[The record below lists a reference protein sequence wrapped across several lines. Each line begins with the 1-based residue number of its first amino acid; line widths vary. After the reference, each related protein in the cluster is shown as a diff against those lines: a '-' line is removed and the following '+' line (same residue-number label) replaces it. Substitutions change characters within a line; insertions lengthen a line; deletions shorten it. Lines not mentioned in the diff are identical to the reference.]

1 MRPLPLALLLLLTA
15 ATAHAAPS
23 TPLAPLQRGP
33 EAQALRQIEATRPLP
48 GASFSAVKVTGRQD
62 LYFLSGDGRILIKG
76 TAYDLWSGQT
86 LSTIEDVA
94 EATTRINLD
103 GFAAIW
109 PQLDPIKLGQGPNT
123 VVAFVAPGCPHC
135 QSLIEQA
142 RALGERYRFLL
153 LPIPA
158 GGQGGAIIRALA
170 CAADKPAATTA
181 FLRHESLAGIAQA
194 PGCNVEAAQR
204 RLITAQLLGVK
215 AVPWIVRSDGTL
227 SSGMPPDLAAWL
239 AAGSP
244 S

>member
-23 TPLAPLQRGP
+23 TPLTPVQRGP

-62 LYFLSGDGRILIKG
+62 LYFVSADGRILIKG

-109 PQLDPIKLGQGPNT
+109 PQLDPIELGQGPNT

-142 RALGERYRFLL
+142 QGLLERYRFLL

-158 GGQGGAIIRALA
+158 FGRACSRLRRNRIR
-170 CAADKPAATTA
+170 
-181 FLRHESLAGIAQA
+181 LAGWLLVNKPTCI
-194 PGCNVEAAQR
+194 PRTILTRTSGGT
-204 RLITAQLLGVK
+204 RLRTTTHSHTGV
-215 AVPWIVRSDGTL
+215 ARHGFH
-227 SSGMPPDLAAWL
+227 
-239 AAGSP
+239 AGHL
-244 S
+244 

>member
-1 MRPLPLALLLLLTA
+1 MTGV
-15 ATAHAAPS
+15 AH
-23 TPLAPLQRGP
+23 LK
-33 EAQALRQIEATRPLP
+33 I
-48 GASFSAVKVTGRQD
+48 D
-62 LYFLSGDGRILIKG
+62 
-76 TAYDLWSGQT
+76 
-86 LSTIEDVA
+86 
-94 EATTRINLD
+94 LD
-103 GFAAIW
+103 GFTAIW
-109 PQLDPIKLGQGPNT
+109 PQLDPITLGSGPNT
-123 VVAFVAPGCPHC
+123 IVAFVAPGCPHC

-142 RALGERYRFLL
+142 QGLLERYRFLL

-194 PGCNVEAAQR
+194 PGCNIEAAQR

-227 SSGMPPDLAAWL
+227 SNGMPPDLAAWL

>member
-1 MRPLPLALLLLLTA
+1 MRPFPLALALLLTA
-15 ATAHAAPS
+15 ATARAEPS
-23 TPLAPLQRGP
+23 TPLPPLPSLQRGP

-62 LYFLSGDGRILIKG
+62 LYFLSADGRILIKG
-76 TAYDLWSGQT
+76 TAYDLWSGHT
-86 LSTIEDVA
+86 LATIEDVA
-94 EATTRINLD
+94 RATTRINLD

-109 PQLDPIKLGQGPNT
+109 PQLDPIELGQGPNT

-194 PGCNVEAAQR
+194 PGCNIEAAQR

-227 SSGMPPDLAAWL
+227 SNGMPPDFAA
-239 AAGSP
+239 
-244 S
+244 